1 MNTDLLLRNA
11 QIATMTLG
19 KPYGLVEKGALVIS
33 DGRVKW
39 VGPEK
44 ELPVEYEGLPGKNF
58 EGRLITPAL
67 IDCHTHLVYGG
78 NRAAEFELKLKGVSY
93 EEIARKRGGYP

>member
-1 MNTDLLLRNA
+1 MNTDVLLRNA

-39 VGPEK
+39 VGAEK
-44 ELPVEYEGLPGKNF
+44 ELPGEFEGLP
-58 EGRLITPAL
+58 
-67 IDCHTHLVYGG
+67 
-78 NRAAEFELKLKGVSY
+78 
-93 EEIARKRGGYP
+93 

>member
-1 MNTDLLLRNA
+1 MNTDVLLRNA
-11 QIATMTLG
+11 QIATMTQG

-44 ELPVEYEGLPGKNF
+44 ELPIEYDGFPG
-58 EGRLITPAL
+58 
-67 IDCHTHLVYGG
+67 
-78 NRAAEFELKLKGVSY
+78 
-93 EEIARKRGGYP
+93 

>member
-1 MNTDLLLRNA
+1 MNTELLLRNA
-11 QIATMTLG
+11 QIASMTQG
-19 KPYGLVEKGALVIS
+19 KPYGLFEKGALVIS

-44 ELPVEYEGLPGKNF
+44 ELPGEFEGLPEKNF

-67 IDCHTHLVYGG
+67 IDCHSHLVYGV
-78 NRAAEFELKLKGVSY
+78 NRAA
-93 EEIARKRGGYP
+93 

>member
-1 MNTDLLLRNA
+1 MNTYVLLRNA
-11 QIATMTLG
+11 QIATMTQG

-44 ELPVEYEGLPGKNF
+44 ELPGEFQGFPGKNF

-78 NRAAEFELKLKGVSY
+78 NRATEFELKLKGTSY
-93 EEIARKRGGYP
+93 EEIARKGGWYS